1 MTDNQE
7 KNIEGLQDEFL
18 NELMKYNENEQKKIL
33 VRAIEDIK
41 KKKYLKKET
50 ESLRD
55 ILSLKMVGIIL
66 IVGISLPVI
75 FYVLFIWISLLVE
88 D

>member
-1 MTDNQE
+1 MTDIQE

-18 NELMKYNENEQKKIL
+18 NELMKHNENEQKKIL

>member
-1 MTDNQE
+1 MTDIQE

-18 NELMKYNENEQKKIL
+18 DELMKHNENEQKKIL
-33 VRAIEDIK
+33 VRVIEDVK
-41 KKKYLKKET
+41 KKNYLKKES

-66 IVGISLPVI
+66 IIGISLPVV

>member
-1 MTDNQE
+1 MTDIQE
-7 KNIEGLQDEFL
+7 KNIEDLQDEFL
-18 NELMKYNENEQKKIL
+18 NELIKYNENEQKKIL
-33 VRAIEDIK
+33 VRAIEDVK

-55 ILSLKMVGIIL
+55 ILSLKMVGTIL
-66 IVGISLPVI
+66 VVGISLPVI
-75 FYVLFIWISLLVE
+75 FYILFIWISLLVE